1 MSAAWG
7 SENADTMDEKKQ
19 KRFIRLWAYLSLAG
33 AFLMFVAMRLHIS
46 LF

>member
-7 SENADTMDEKKQ
+7 SDSIEALDEKKQ
-19 KRFIRLWAYLSLAG
+19 KRFIRLWAYLSVAG
-33 AFLMFVAMRLHIS
+33 AFLMFVAMRLHIN